1 MSVFKEH
8 FKFMNFHHCPLCL
21 HNSKVYNSQ
30 FKATLTMLGLGRQ
43 LISTKGV
50 YDDVDSKEVWMQITQ
65 SVSER
70 PYVSQK
76 FQMSN

>member
-1 MSVFKEH
+1 
-8 FKFMNFHHCPLCL
+8 
-21 HNSKVYNSQ
+21 
-30 FKATLTMLGLGRQ
+30 MLGLGRQ

>member
-1 MSVFKEH
+1 MSGFKEN

-50 YDDVDSKEVWMQITQ
+50 DSKEVWMQITQ